1 MDGVL
6 CATCGGT
13 SPSNT
18 FSEPGRRDTEWWI
31 GPSCGEED
39 SSWLVFSVAFWVGE
53 DVALVAIV
61 GQTKGWSSSGFCP
74 Q

>member
-6 CATCGGT
+6 SAPYGGM
-13 SPSNT
+13 SPSNIV
-18 FSEPGRRDTEWWI
+18 SEPGRRDTEWWI

-39 SSWLVFSVAFWVGE
+39 ASWLVFSMAFWAGE
-53 DVALVAIV
+53 DVVLVAIL
-61 GQTKGWSSSGFCP
+61 GQTKGWSSLGSCP